1 MKKRNIFVCTGLAL
15 IAGVAFAGAQNSL
28 PVEINFDFGFAAGDQ
43 YSARTAKNDVE
54 RIGCGAR
61 RSANG
66 FEWGFCSAAD
76 ADGNFTTC
84 ATLDPVLRD
93 EMGAI
98 GEFGYV
104 SFNWDISDPTTCTS
118 VRWSK
123 QSQYLP
129 NFTTKGSK

>member
-15 IAGVAFAGAQNSL
+15 IAGVAFAGAQNSV
-28 PVEINFDFGFAAGDQ
+28 PVEIDFDSGFAAGDQ

-61 RSANG
+61 RSAGG
-66 FEWGFCSAAD
+66 FEFGFCSARD
-76 ADGNFTTC
+76 ADGINTACLTF
-84 ATLDPVLRD
+84 DPGMID
-93 EMGAI
+93 EIGAI

-104 SFNWDISDPTTCTS
+104 SFNWDISDTGTCTS
-118 VRWSK
+118 IRWSK